1 MCSWS
6 TWSIFAKELLS
17 LKRFHKT
24 LYFIATLPYFT
35 YEKKKERDVHG
46 INRHVIF
53 EFKID
58 SKQMQFM

>member
-6 TWSIFAKELLS
+6 MWSIFAKEILS

-24 LYFIATLPYFT
+24 YYFIATLPYFT
-35 YEKKKERDVHG
+35 YEKKERDVHG

-53 EFKID
+53 KFKID
-58 SKQMQFM
+58 SKQMHFM